1 MANLNSNNKM
11 CIFDLYFYIWTKD
24 NVAPE
29 ERGIFFGGVIGY
41 SFPLMFALILMSE
54 AYEVFFPQLFL
65 TYGYPSLPLI
75 LLVWVVILIFIY
87 FYYKHNNRG
96 EKIMDY
102 YDKTKLNK
110 WYYILL
116 LHIVYLVAYLS
127 ISILIYYALEKI
139 RR

>member
-1 MANLNSNNKM
+1 MANLIS
-11 CIFDLYFYIWTKD
+11 YILLCFFVFFFFLWT
-24 NVAPE
+24 NVYVGRE
-29 ERGIFFGGVIGY
+29 VWGIFFGGVIGY
-41 SFPLMFALILMSE
+41 GFPLMFALILISK

-65 TYGYPSLPLI
+65 TYGYPPTHVMLLGMALVLI
-75 LLVWVVILIFIY
+75 LIY
-87 FYYKHNNRG
+87 FYYKHNGRG

-102 YDKTKLNK
+102 YDKTKINK

-116 LHIVYLVAYLS
+116 LHIVYFVAYLS

>member
-1 MANLNSNNKM
+1 M

-29 ERGIFFGGVIGY
+29 DRGIFFGGVIGY
-41 SFPLMFALILMSE
+41 GFPLMFALILISK

-65 TYGYPSLPLI
+65 TYGYPPTHVMLLGMALVLI
-75 LLVWVVILIFIY
+75 LIY
-87 FYYKHNNRG
+87 
-96 EKIMDY
+96 Y

-116 LHIVYLVAYLS
+116 LHIVYFVAYLS